1 MFDRLGRDNHRGSV
15 RHGNYSEKHDGN
27 LLKKTLPKKV

>member
-15 RHGNYSEKHDGN
+15 RHGNYSEKHDG
-27 LLKKTLPKKV
+27 KRIEKTIE